1 MATADSPWRQIS
13 GRSGLWRRRGRSE
26 ALPPGHT
33 YIIDLSSGG
42 TFVQALDVD
51 TIARDVTAMTV
62 QQLKAYKKWNV
73 LGRNR
78 GTIWEVPELRRV
90 VAVHLPRFG
99 GGPGLP
105 APAHNTGLG
114 MGFAVDQLGSMADW
128 DRVLEAITEGVALL
142 EAPFPN
148 D

>member
-1 MATADSPWRQIS
+1 MERPRAQSW
-13 GRSGLWRRRGRSE
+13 
-26 ALPPGHT
+26 
-33 YIIDLSSGG
+33 YDL
-42 TFVQALDVD
+42 
-51 TIARDVTAMTV
+51 
-62 QQLKAYKKWNV
+62 
-73 LGRNR
+73 
-78 GTIWEVPELRRV
+78 EVPELLRV